1 MCVALL
7 LGLQEHRLDEPR
19 VVRLR
24 VRHDDVIERGQ
35 IDPTSIGGLEGLEE
49 QGLEL
54 AVRGVDERCFVGTL
68 DGVGVV
74 SGAVRQRKLDVEA
87 VAVPIQGPD
96 RAGVLGDLLAAGLQP
111 VLLAR
116 CEARPRLL
124 LREHLRLL
132 QGHGSAPH
140 PGLLLAPRGGA
151 NAAHKRRPRV
161 DGSRRGPGG
170 AQASQGDLTGPRPR
184 RPGRH
189 LGPLDGHVVRPQQ
202 LSIGALVQD
211 LPGINQRVKDRA
223 SPCIHQAL
231 HIALQV
237 RGSSLDCRAAIFRLL
252 LGLQVSSLR
261 VACGHA
267 DRQHAQREGPVA
279 TSGRARAEQSLHGR
293 EPTLLRQELRQRPA
307 GGSIDELLNVH
318 RTATISVQ

>member
-1 MCVALL
+1 MCVALF

-24 VRHDDVIERGQ
+24 VRHDDVVERGQ
-35 IDPTSIGGLEGLEE
+35 INPTSIGGLEGIEK

-74 SGAVRQRKLDVEA
+74 SCAVRQRELDVEA
-87 VAVPIQGPD
+87 VAVPVQRPD

-116 CEARPRLL
+116 REARPRLL
-124 LREHLRLL
+124 LREHLRFL

-140 PGLLLAPRGGA
+140 HGLLLAPRGGA
-151 NAAHKRRPRV
+151 RAAHKRRPRG
-161 DGSRRGPGG
+161 DSSRRGPCG
-170 AQASQGDLTGPRPR
+170 AQASHGDLA
-184 RPGRH
+184 GRDRGG
-189 LGPLDGHVVRPQQ
+189 LGPLDGHVVRAQQ
-202 LSIGALVQD
+202 LSVGALVQD
-211 LPGINQRVKDRA
+211 LPGLNQRVKDRA
-223 SPCIHQAL
+223 CPCIHQAL
-231 HIALQV
+231 HRELQV
-237 RGSSLDCRAAIFRLL
+237 RGSSLDCRATIFRLL

-267 DRQHAQREGPVA
+267 DRQHAQREGSVA
-279 TSGRARAEQSLHGR
+279 ASGWARAEQILH
-293 EPTLLRQELRQRPA
+293 
-307 GGSIDELLNVH
+307 
-318 RTATISVQ
+318 